1 MTEEKKT
8 GYPSIDKPWMKY
20 YSEEER
26 RVTIP
31 AGSMFDFLYERNAAY
46 PNDIAMEY
54 YGHNYSYQ
62 ELFCQIDKCCRNLAA
77 LGIQKGDI
85 VTIQAISLPQVVVL
99 IYALTRI
106 GACGNM
112 LYPDAKS
119 EDVLASMNKTNSR
132 LLIVLDKLFS
142 TYEKDLPD
150 SFNHTVILLNIADQ
164 MSFFPRL
171 IARKKAAYSKKNL
184 NLHTIS
190 WKAFINGR
198 GIDYQECH
206 DSTIPAFMLRTGGTT
221 GIPKETVLNSRGFNS
236 VAESIF
242 YHGISNGYK
251 RQEGT
256 LLLLPP
262 FIAFGIGT
270 GIHHPLVFGTK
281 LVVSLD
287 VSPTAV
293 SGLVKKYKPR
303 YISAGVV
310 QMEQLVNDLAQV
322 SIDLSYLKL
331 LWVGGESMNLGFEEK
346 LTAFLRNRGCSA
358 LPLNGYGLTE
368 TTAGVTAETM
378 EVHKPGSAGTPFA
391 LCSMKIVDPDTG
403 EELSYNKLGEIC
415 LSSPGIMQ
423 GYFENQQATDEVVE
437 TINDERWLHT
447 GDIGF
452 ISEDGLLT
460 ITGRIKRII
469 VCKEGIV
476 YHKVFPLLIEDQ
488 LGKIPG
494 VKEITIVGR
503 PDEVLGNVLV
513 AYVVADIQ
521 ASFVTVEKALREYCI
536 SSLESFEQPVTYV
549 SMDKLPRTLIGK
561 VDYRALEEM
570 AKERG

>member
-1 MTEEKKT
+1 MEERTLT
-8 GYPSIDKPWMKY
+8 GYPSIDKPWLKY

-26 RVTIP
+26 KVTIP
-31 AGSMFDFLYERNAAY
+31 DGSMFDFLYERNAAH

-54 YGHNYSYQ
+54 YGHSYSYQ
-62 ELFCQIDKCCRNLAA
+62 ELFLLIDKCCRNLAA
-77 LGIQKGDI
+77 LGIRKGDV
-85 VTIQAISLPQVVVL
+85 VTIQAISLPQVIVS

-106 GACGNM
+106 GACGDM
-112 LYPDAKS
+112 LYPDAKAD
-119 EDVLASMNKTNSR
+119 DVVTSMNKTGSR

-142 TYEKDLPD
+142 TYEKDLPE
-150 SFNHTVILLNIADQ
+150 SFKHTIILLNIADQ
-164 MSFFPRL
+164 MAFFPRL
-171 IARKKAAYSKKNL
+171 IARKKAAYSRMNL
-184 NLHTIS
+184 ILHTIS
-190 WKAFINGR
+190 WESFINGR

-206 DSTIPAFMLRTGGTT
+206 DNTIPAFMLRTGGTT
-221 GIPKETVLNSRGFNS
+221 GIPKETVLESRGFNS

-242 YHGISNGYK
+242 YHGISDGYK

-281 LVVSLD
+281 LVISLD
-287 VSPTAV
+287 VSPAAI

-310 QMEQLVNDLAQV
+310 QMEQLVNDLEGAK
-322 SIDLSYLKL
+322 IDLSYLKL

-346 LTAFLRNRGCSA
+346 LISFLRNHGCLA

-378 EVHKPGSAGTPFA
+378 AVHKTGSAGTPFA
-391 LCSMKIVDPDTG
+391 LCSMKIVDPETG
-403 EELSYNKLGEIC
+403 VELTYNTPGEIC
-415 LSSPGIMQ
+415 LSTPGIMQ
-423 GYFENQQATDEVVE
+423 GYYKDQQATDEVIEIV
-437 TINDERWLHT
+437 DGERWLHT

-469 VCKEGIV
+469 VRKEGIV
-476 YHKVFPLLIEDQ
+476 YHKIFPLLIEGQ
-488 LGKIPG
+488 LAKIPG
-494 VKEITIVGR
+494 VQDISIIGR
-503 PDEVLGNVLV
+503 PNEVSGNDLV
-513 AYVVADIQ
+513 AYVVPEESAAFEPI
-521 ASFVTVEKALREYCI
+521 ERLLRDYC
-536 SSLESFEQPVTYV
+536 SAELQSFECP
-549 SMDKLPRTLIGK
+549 SSFICMEALPRTLIGK
-561 VDYRALEEM
+561 VDYRALEDM
-570 AKERG
+570 AKNL